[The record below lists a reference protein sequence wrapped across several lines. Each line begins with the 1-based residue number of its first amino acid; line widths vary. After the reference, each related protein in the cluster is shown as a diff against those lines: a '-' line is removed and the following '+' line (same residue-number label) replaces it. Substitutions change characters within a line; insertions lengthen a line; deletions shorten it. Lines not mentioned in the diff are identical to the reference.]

1 MSICASV
8 FSPRIICPPDKRTF
22 NSDGTRV
29 SEVGLKEWVEGGK
42 KEGKGGEGVGKKSVV
57 GSMNL
62 PTHGFG
68 GKGTIDD
75 DASLKS
81 GLSGE
86 TLMGGKRGGSL
97 VKRLFRRMGGEDGG
111 KE

>member
-1 MSICASV
+1 M
-8 FSPRIICPPDKRTF
+8 RIFTD
-22 NSDGTRV
+22 
-29 SEVGLKEWVEGGK
+29 EMGLG
-42 KEGKGGEGVGKKSVV
+42 SVV

-97 VKRLFRRMGGEDGG
+97 VKRLFRRMGGEDRG